1 MPSSDSSGVREAPLP
16 VVPGCERM
24 SVRVTLLSYLAGV
37 PYSPI
42 PAPGTFIDGGT
53 SGGSTAAAF
62 FAPLATRPAA
72 PSRPTLRLRK
82 LRLDSS
88 IVTLLATAVSCPV
101 AHRLESLRRVGPG
114 ERRCANITPP
124 AWPS

>member
-1 MPSSDSSGVREAPLP
+1 MPSSASSGVREAPLP

-24 SVRVTLLSYLAGV
+24 SVRMTLLSYLAGV

-53 SGGSTAAAF
+53 TGGSAASAF
-62 FAPLATRPAA
+62 LAPVATRPAA

-88 IVTLLATAVSCPV
+88 IVTLPTSALSRPV
-101 AHRLESLRRVGPG
+101 AQHVEASAPKLSLLDHG
-114 ERRCANITPP
+114 
-124 AWPS
+124 AWAT